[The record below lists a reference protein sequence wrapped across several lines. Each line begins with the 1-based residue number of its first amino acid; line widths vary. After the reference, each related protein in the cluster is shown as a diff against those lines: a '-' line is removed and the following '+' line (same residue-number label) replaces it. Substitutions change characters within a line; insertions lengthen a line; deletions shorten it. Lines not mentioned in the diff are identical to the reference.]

1 MKKCASFDDVLVTP
15 KFSDIISRSEIDL
28 SSSIGNM
35 RLELPIISSPMDTV
49 TEEDMATKMSSL
61 GGLGIVHRYNSASEQ
76 AMLVEKCV
84 KERACSNVGFAV
96 GVGEDMIER
105 ARRCVESG
113 AKLICIDVAH
123 GHHALVRHALTALK
137 NTFGNTVHIMAGN
150 VATREGYED
159 LASWGADSVR
169 VGIGGGSICSTRIQT
184 GHGVPTLQS
193 VIDCAASELSGTI
206 PIIADGGIKNSGDIV
221 KAIAA
226 GADFVMLGSLLSGTD
241 ESPGEKIQR
250 GDNLY
255 KEYRGMASERAQIN
269 WRGRVASREG
279 VAALVPYK
287 GSVED
292 IIESLVA
299 GIRSGLSYSGCRTL
313 SEFHAT
319 ASMILQT
326 SSGFSESNTH
336 VLSRGIKI

>member
-1 MKKCASFDDVLVTP
+1 MRKSISFDDVLITP
-15 KFSDIISRSEIDL
+15 KFSDIVSRSEIDL
-28 SSSIGNM
+28 TSSLGN
-35 RLELPIISSPMDTV
+35 LQSEIPIVSSPMDTV
-49 TEEDMATKMSSL
+49 TETSMAEKISSL
-61 GGLGIVHRYNSASEQ
+61 GGIGIIHRYNSPGEQSE
-76 AMLVEKCV
+76 LVSKCNA
-84 KERACSNVGFAV
+84 KNVGFAV

-105 ARRCVESG
+105 AQKCVHAG
-113 AKLICIDVAH
+113 ANLICIDVAH
-123 GHHALVRHALTALK
+123 GHHALVRHALTTLR
-137 NTFGNTVHIMAGN
+137 NTFGNKIHIMAGN

-193 VIDCAASELSGTI
+193 VIDCATSELSGTV
-206 PIIADGGIKNSGDIV
+206 PIVADGGIKNSGDIV

-250 GDNLY
+250 GNNLY

-287 GSVED
+287 GSIED
-292 IIESLVA
+292 IVESLVA
-299 GIRSGLSYSGCRTL
+299 GIRSGLSYSGCRTI

-319 ASMILQT
+319 ASMIHQT

-336 VLSRGIKI
+336 VVSRGIKI